1 MDVGAITRTA
11 GRFFGNPFSA
21 NITMAQRGN
30 LMALQQGGMAV
41 LGGSDSEGGT
51 LSTIDS
57 LVKWSSLALLIP
69 GVAATPIGAAIFAA
83 NVVSA
88 LINGAGYAKNF
99 LGSLFSLD
107 FMGMITNGLAFAGC
121 AITALPCGKLF
132 SKGFGT
138 AYNMIK
144 NTASKMP
151 GGLNA
156 SNCFRVGSGYLYGG
170 QFSNNLTRCGQ
181 YVSGLRSRIPGAV
194 PVAAA

>member
-1 MDVGAITRTA
+1 MNVGAIA
-11 GRFFGNPFSA
+11 KGFFGNPFSA
-21 NITMAQRGN
+21 SITFQQRANI
-30 LMALQQGGMAV
+30 LALQQGGMKV
-41 LGGSDSEGGT
+41 LGASGESEGGT

-57 LVKWSSLALLIP
+57 LIKWSSLALLIP
-69 GVAATPIGAAIFAA
+69 GIAATPIGAAIFAA

-170 QFSNNLTRCGQ
+170 QFSNNLTKCGQ
-181 YVSGLRSRIPGAV
+181 YVSGLRSRIPGAA